1 MDSNISTKGLTFV
14 LCKIRKILLKNLKK
28 KIQYKNIFKLTV
40 QYTDIQ
46 IQGWKEQNVIAK
58 QRFFA

>member
-46 IQGWKEQNVIAK
+46 IQG
-58 QRFFA
+58 